1 MNSNY
6 DLIQL
11 FTTDEI
17 KLTGL
22 YKSGDKAKTAYIFIH
37 GFTGDFFAQDFF
49 HTISKEVNAQGHAFI
64 LVQTRGTGMHTE
76 FLKKDNTEKY
86 IGSFYERIEEA
97 HLDISAFISFLK
109 AEGYTK
115 IGLIGHSLG
124 TIKVVRYLFEGEYKN
139 NIEKLILLA
148 PFDKN
153 AFMERKAPGKLKV
166 FLQVAEEKIAAGK
179 GTEIV
184 PLPEYEDYAMSY
196 TTFLSWY
203 NQSDLSFI
211 WDFYKKNY
219 KFPILKQI
227 TIPVKVILGDKDIFV
242 DYPEFGVSAESA
254 LATIKKFINNCETI
268 LLQGSGHT
276 FDGYEERVAEEVAKF
291 TQV

>member
-6 DLIQL
+6 DLIQV
-11 FTTDEI
+11 FTNDDI

-22 YKSGDKAKTAYIFIH
+22 FKNGETSKTAHIFIH

-49 HTISKEVNAQGHAFI
+49 HTIAEEINTQGHAFI
-64 LVQTRGTGMHTE
+64 LAQTRGTGMHTE
-76 FLKKDNTEKY
+76 FLTRDNNARY

-115 IGLIGHSLG
+115 IELIGHSLG
-124 TIKVVRYLFEGEYKN
+124 TLKVVRYLFEGEHKN
-139 NIEKLILLA
+139 TIEKLILLA

-153 AFMERKAPGKLKV
+153 AFMERKAPGKLKE

-179 GTEIV
+179 GTEVV

-203 NQSDLSFI
+203 NQSNLSCI
-211 WDFYKKNY
+211 WDFYKKDY
-219 KFPILKQI
+219 EFPILKQI
-227 TIPVKVILGDKDIFV
+227 TIPVKVILGDKDIFIE
-242 DYPEFGVSAESA
+242 YPEFGVSAESA
-254 LATIKKFINNCETI
+254 LNTIKKHIKNCETV
-268 LLQGSGHT
+268 LLEGSGHT
-276 FDGYEERVAEEVAKF
+276 FDGFEEKVAEEVAKF
-291 TQV
+291 TI